1 MLSAEYDRRNVT
13 HTCNYKKQVELQ
25 LAWNL
30 KCVAGLEIY
39 FCMHV

>member
-13 HTCNYKKQVELQ
+13 HTYNYKKQVELQ

-30 KCVAGLEIY
+30 KCVAGLEIN
-39 FCMHV
+39 FCMYV